1 MFIPKDSHMNVIVNR
16 FSKDE
21 ALALCNV
28 VKAEHSDWTCQIF
41 AGMGSKFSV
50 EVYNTDGVFLGH
62 YI

>member
-28 VKAEHSDWTCQIF
+28 VHSGHPDWTCQIF
-41 AGMGSKFSV
+41 AGMGAKFSV
-50 EVYNTDGVFLGH
+50 EVYNRENVFLGH